1 MCEMEFYF
9 GLDKRN
15 NEKKNENQISFQ
27 YSHPFIYKYK
37 INEETNTWKK
47 FAKKPFATHTPR
59 T

>member
-37 INEETNTWKK
+37 INEETNT
-47 FAKKPFATHTPR
+47 
-59 T
+59 